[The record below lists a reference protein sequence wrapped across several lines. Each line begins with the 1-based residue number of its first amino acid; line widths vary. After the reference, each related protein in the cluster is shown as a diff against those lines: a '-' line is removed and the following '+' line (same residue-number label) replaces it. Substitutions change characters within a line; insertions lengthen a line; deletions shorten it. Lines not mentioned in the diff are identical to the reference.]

1 MPNGSQLGDLAPP
14 AWDIWE
20 YLETTGC
27 HSWGQGATG
36 IQWVE
41 LRDARCC
48 STYYLH
54 RTATM
59 AENDPAPNAGRA
71 EVKKSYSDS
80 TLTQ

>member
-36 IQWVE
+36 I
-41 LRDARCC
+41 
-48 STYYLH
+48 
-54 RTATM
+54 
-59 AENDPAPNAGRA
+59 
-71 EVKKSYSDS
+71 
-80 TLTQ
+80 